1 MSTPN
6 YYATD
11 AQSFKD
17 LKHEA
22 EEVDKLE
29 LTDARAV
36 NKLRHFLR
44 MGEILRMEAKTRVAI
59 SSLHSD
65 EEYERKYSRLLDHID
80 TFMRVIKISLDTRM
94 TVIQS
99 CMDGSV
105 LP

>member
-6 YYATD
+6 YYETD

-17 LKHEA
+17 LEHEA
-22 EEVDKLE
+22 EEVNKLE

-36 NKLRHFLR
+36 NKLRHLLR
-44 MGEILRMEAKTRVAI
+44 MGELLRMEAKTRVTI

-65 EEYERKYSRLLDHID
+65 EEGERKYSRLLDRID
-80 TFMRVIKISLDTRM
+80 TFMHVIKVRLDTRM